1 LISYR
6 TNSFKKLSI
15 FFLILFLSCN
25 INTRAQDWYSNGVVS
40 SADEIASQVG
50 IDILKNGGN
59 AVDAAVG
66 VGFAL
71 AVVYPQAGNIGGG
84 GFMVIHLAP
93 TNAASMNTSID
104 YREKAPSNAFR
115 DMYLDANGNIVNGL
129 STKGHLAG
137 GVPGSVAGMLMALD
151 KYGKMGRKNVMK
163 YAIELAENGFHIGKR
178 FADLLNEYQ
187 NEFRTFPSTMK
198 IFGGKFKSSDL
209 IVQKDLAN
217 TLKLI
222 SEQGSDGF
230 YKGYVADCIVNE
242 MKKENGIITHQD
254 LENYHAVERD
264 VLTGTYHGYEI
275 ISMAP
280 PSSGGI
286 SFIYLLN
293 ILENYDLKSMG
304 YSSAESIALMTEAMR
319 RVYADRSQH
328 MGDMDFYA
336 VPVRILISKEY
347 AKERFKD
354 FDNSIASKS
363 ENISHGEIKI
373 IEKEN
378 TTHYSVADQWGNCV
392 SVTTTINDNFG
403 SKLVIDGAGFFFNNE
418 MDDFVSKPGVP
429 NMYGLLGSDAN
440 AIQPNKRML
449 SSMTP
454 TIILKDNKPFMIT
467 GSPGGGRI
475 ITTVL
480 TNIVNVIDFGMSLQ
494 DAINKPRFHH
504 QWYPDEIQ
512 VESGL
517 LSSEERKK
525 LEARGYKI
533 NDFRNYGS
541 IDAIIFNA
549 QGQMSGHSDRRGYG
563 KAIGY

>member
-1 LISYR
+1 MIV
-6 TNSFKKLSI
+6 
-15 FFLILFLSCN
+15 FLILFLSCN
-25 INTRAQDWYSNGVVS
+25 TNTHAQDWYSNGVVS

-93 TNAASMNTSID
+93 TNAAAHNTSID
-104 YREKAPSNAFR
+104 YREKAPANAFR

-137 GVPGSVAGMLMALD
+137 GVPGSVAGMLMALE
-151 KYGKMGRKNVMK
+151 KYGTMGRQNVMK
-163 YAIELAENGFHIGKR
+163 YAIELAENGFHISKR

-198 IFGGKFKSSDL
+198 IFGGKFKEGDL
-209 IVQKDLAN
+209 LVQKDLAN
-217 TLKLI
+217 TLRLI
-222 SEQGSDGF
+222 SEQGNDGF

-242 MKKENGIITHQD
+242 MKEENGIITHQD
-254 LENYHAVERD
+254 LINYQAIERD
-264 VLTGTYHGYEI
+264 VLTGTYRGYEI

-286 SFIYLLN
+286 SLIYLLN

-304 YSSAESIALMTEAMR
+304 YSNAESVALMTEAMR
-319 RVYADRSQH
+319 RVYADRSEY
-328 MGDMDFYA
+328 MGDMDFFP
-336 VPVRILISKEY
+336 VPLSTLISKEY

-354 FDNSIASKS
+354 FDKMNASQS
-363 ENISHGEIKI
+363 ANISHGEIKI

-378 TTHYSVADQWGNCV
+378 TTHYSVADKWGNCV

-403 SKLVIDGAGFFFNNE
+403 SKLVIDGAGFFLNNE

-440 AIQPNKRML
+440 AIEPNKRML

-454 TIILKDNKPFMIT
+454 TIILKDGKPFMIT

-475 ITTVL
+475 ITSVL

-494 DAINKPRFHH
+494 DAIDKPRFHH
-504 QWYPDEIQ
+504 QWFPDEIQ
-512 VESGL
+512 VESGVL
-517 LSSEERKK
+517 TSEERKK

-541 IDAIIFNA
+541 IDAIIFNEKR
-549 QGQMSGHSDRRGYG
+549 QMSGHSDRRGYG

>member
-1 LISYR
+1 MVRPLINNYK
-6 TNSFKKLSI
+6 FLSI
-15 FFLILFLSCN
+15 FLLLILFLLTS
-25 INTRAQDWYSNGVVS
+25 TTHAQNEWHTNGVVS
-40 SADEIASQVG
+40 SADELASQVG

-59 AVDAAVG
+59 AIDAAVG

-84 GFMVIHLAP
+84 GFMVMHL
-93 TNAASMNTSID
+93 TGTHAASMNTSLD
-104 YREKAPSNAFR
+104 YREKAPSGAFGS
-115 DMYLDANGNIVNGL
+115 MYLDADSNVISGL

-137 GVPGSVAGMLMALD
+137 GVPGSVEGMLMALE
-151 KYGKMGRKNVMK
+151 KYGTMGRKSVMK
-163 YAIELAENGFHIGKR
+163 YAIELAENGFHISER
-178 FADLLNEYQ
+178 FANLLNEYQ
-187 NEFRTFPSTMK
+187 SEFKAFPSTMK
-198 IFGGKFKSSDL
+198 IFGGNFKAGNL
-209 IVQKDLAN
+209 LVQKDLAN

-222 SEQGSDGF
+222 SEQGRDGF

-242 MKKENGIITHQD
+242 MKKGNGIITYQD
-254 LENYHAVERD
+254 LENYHIRERD
-264 VLTGTYHGYEI
+264 VIEGTYRGYEI

-286 SFIYLLN
+286 SLIYLLN
-293 ILENYDLKSMG
+293 ILENYDLRSMG
-304 YSSAESIALMTEAMR
+304 YANAESIALMTEAMR
-319 RVYADRSQH
+319 RVYADRSEH
-328 MGDMDFYA
+328 MGDRDFY
-336 VPVRILISKEY
+336 PVNVYTLTSKEY

-354 FDNSIASKS
+354 FDNTTASKS
-363 ENISHGEIKI
+363 INVTHGQM
-373 IEKEN
+373 EKEN
-378 TTHYSVADQWGNCV
+378 TTHYSIADQWGNCV

-403 SKLVIDGAGFFFNNE
+403 SKLVIEGAGFFLNNE

-429 NMYGLLGSDAN
+429 NMYGLLGSYAN
-440 AIQPNKRML
+440 AIVGNKRML

-480 TNIVNVIDFGMSLQ
+480 TNIINVIDFGMSLQ
-494 DAINKPRFHH
+494 DAIDKPKFHH

-517 LSSEERKK
+517 LTNEQRKI

-541 IDAIIFNA
+541 IDAIIFNE

>member
-1 LISYR
+1 ML
-6 TNSFKKLSI
+6 TNNKVY
-15 FFLILFLSCN
+15 LILFNLLLILFTS
-25 INTRAQDWYSNGVVS
+25 TTHAQNQWHSNGVVS
-40 SADEIASQVG
+40 SADELASQVG

-59 AVDAAVG
+59 AIDAAVG

-71 AVVYPQAGNIGGG
+71 AVVYPQAGNLGGG
-84 GFMVIHLAP
+84 GFMVMHM
-93 TNAASMNTSID
+93 AATHAIAYNTSID
-104 YREKAPSNAFR
+104 YREKAPAGAFR

-129 STKGHLAG
+129 STTGHLAG
-137 GVPGSVAGMLMALD
+137 GVPGSVDGMLMALSD
-151 KYGKMGRKNVMK
+151 YGTMGRYEVMK
-163 YAIELAENGFHIGKR
+163 YAIELAENGFHINEK
-178 FADLLNEYQ
+178 FANLLNEFQ
-187 NEFRTFPSTMK
+187 PQFKAFPSTMK
-198 IFGGKFKSSDL
+198 VFGGKFKAGDL

-217 TLKLI
+217 TLRLI
-222 SEQGSDGF
+222 SEQGRDGF

-242 MKKENGIITHQD
+242 MKKENGIITYQD
-254 LENYHAVERD
+254 LENYKAVQRNVIE
-264 VLTGTYHGYEI
+264 GTYRGYEI

-286 SFIYLLN
+286 SLIYLLN

-304 YSSAESIALMTEAMR
+304 YANAETIALMTEGMR
-319 RVYADRSQH
+319 RVYADRSQY
-328 MGDMDFYA
+328 MGDKDFYP
-336 VPVRILISKEY
+336 VPVETLISKDY
-347 AKERFKD
+347 AKQRFTD
-354 FDNSIASKS
+354 FNNTNASRS
-363 ENISHGEIKI
+363 SDISHGEIKI
-373 IEKEN
+373 TEKEN
-378 TTHYSVADQWGNCV
+378 TTHYSVADKWGNCV

-403 SKLVIDGAGFFFNNE
+403 SKLVIEGAGFFLNNE

-440 AIQPNKRML
+440 AIEPNKRML

-480 TNIVNVIDFGMSLQ
+480 TNIINVIDFGMTLQ
-494 DAINKPRFHH
+494 DAIDKPRFHH

-512 VESGL
+512 VEGGL
-517 LSSEERKK
+517 LTSEQRIR
-525 LEARGYKI
+525 LEALGYKI

-541 IDAIIFNA
+541 IDAIIFNEY
-549 QGQMSGHSDRRGYG
+549 GEMSGHSDRRGYG